1 MAVIKRVKGDNYP
14 LEIQLLQP
22 VSGNLTLD
30 EYEPMDLTGATV
42 KFTVKR
48 NFQDPDANALIKVDT
63 TVHSDPTNGI
73 TSFDL
78 SSSNMD
84 IKGEFYYDICVEIGG
99 QRTSVQADRI
109 IFTDNIT
116 LR

>member
-14 LEIQLLQP
+14 LQVQIMQP
-22 VSGNLTLD
+22 SSAAGELEPMNLTG
-30 EYEPMDLTGATV
+30 TTV

-63 TVHSDPTNGI
+63 TSHTDPTNGV
-73 TSFDL
+73 TEFDF
-78 SSSNMD
+78 SSSNMN
-84 IKGEFYYDICVEIGG
+84 IKGEYYYDVCVEIGG
-99 QRTSVQADRI
+99 QRTSVEADKI
-109 IFTDNIT
+109 IFTDNVT